1 MLWQVSDLARLFYF
15 RYSPQQFKRHAAKL
29 CVVVINI
36 PPWLAKGILA
46 IGYYISHMKLTA
58 RQIASIQ
65 KYFSGQPVLRAY
77 VFGSYARGDAD
88 EKSDIDIL
96 LQLDYSQKIGLRYVR
111 MQLDL
116 EKLLHKRVD
125 FSSED
130 FLKPRIK
137 DAIQREKQLLYEKS
151 TS

>member
-1 MLWQVSDLARLFYF
+1 
-15 RYSPQQFKRHAAKL
+15 
-29 CVVVINI
+29 
-36 PPWLAKGILA
+36 
-46 IGYYISHMKLTA
+46 MKLTEA
-58 RQIASIQ
+58 ELKSIQ
-65 KYFSGQPVLRAY
+65 QYFTGKPVLRAY

-96 LQLDYSQKIGLRYVR
+96 LQLDYSHKIGLQYVR

-137 DAIQREKQLLYEKS
+137 SAIQREKQLVYEKS
-151 TS
+151 VS